1 MKLYGR
7 VDGIETEIAG
17 GSGGGGGSSF
27 AETVL
32 YDNMN
37 LTVEPAAN
45 VQCNLSQ
52 PYTNFDEI
60 KIEYAYIYTG
70 SVGDYKIYPAEYR
83 YSVADLEAMRT
94 SSYNGR
100 KGYLLLNLYISFVN
114 MYVSL
119 DITSTSNLTI
129 NEVQKSN
136 NQYKQYITKITGVK
150 Y

>member
-7 VDGIETEIAG
+7 VNGAETEIAG
-17 GSGGGGGSSF
+17 GGGGGSSF

-60 KIEYAYIYTG
+60 RIEYAYHSTAAAANNT
-70 SVGDYKIYPAEYR
+70 IYPYEYS
-83 YSVADLEAMRT
+83 YSVAELEAMRT
-94 SSYNGR
+94 SLYNGR
-100 KGYLLLNLYISFVN
+100 KGYLLLEKFLSFVN
-114 MYVSL
+114 MYISL
-119 DITSTSNLTI
+119 DITSTSILTI
-129 NEVQKSN
+129 NEVQKSGSN
-136 NQYKQYITKITGVK
+136 FKHYITKITGIK